1 MEMPVDI
8 LNQRLGKIR
17 DNGDIDFDNTAA
29 AVDIDSELQEKFL
42 FFPIEELEELE
53 EQIEFQREVYYLGQG
68 HGYTAVSKD
77 VDLKELYQRAEN
89 TLALYRHLKKL
100 ADEKEQE
107 KLEAEKLAKRPE
119 PGLYRAKTGRSTW
132 FTLIVTED
140 RRIMVPQQ
148 LTGNSMDFTDEY
160 DEGKVNWTDL
170 RQISLVDG
178 TVQ

>member
-8 LNQRLGKIR
+8 LNRRLGKIR

-29 AVDIDSELQEKFL
+29 AVDIDEELQEKFL
-42 FFPIEELEELE
+42 FFPLVELEELAKEIE
-53 EQIEFQREVYYLGQG
+53 ENRDVYNLGQG
-68 HGYTAVSKD
+68 YAYTAVGKE
-77 VDLKELYQRAEN
+77 VDPAELYQRAEN
-89 TLALYRHLKKL
+89 VLAVYLHLKRK
-100 ADEKEQE
+100 AEEKQINEE
-107 KLEAEKLAKRPE
+107 RKLAKRPE

-160 DEGKVNWTDL
+160 DSGKVNWTDL
-170 RQISLVDG
+170 RQINLADG